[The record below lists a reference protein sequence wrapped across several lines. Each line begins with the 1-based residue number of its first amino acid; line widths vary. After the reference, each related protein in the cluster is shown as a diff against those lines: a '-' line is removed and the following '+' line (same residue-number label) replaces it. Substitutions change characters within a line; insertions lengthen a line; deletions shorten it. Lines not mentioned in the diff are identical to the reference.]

1 MKSIILITTLLSS
14 ITIMAKPICTF
25 KTDSDVKIKLINKEK
40 DSFSTAYTKFNHRLV
55 QGQEGVETREFAVE
69 LSHHIDHY
77 RTIFKILVD
86 ENQYIYEHFLGKS
99 FFNKE
104 NIHYTAELSAVGN
117 FIQMR
122 GVENPV
128 SEPRRAPHMKVK
140 SSARVLAD
148 YYRKYGVQAKVE
160 THFKAG
166 KDGDNLFKMEWK
178 DLDIEFDCQGKL

>member
-55 QGQEGVETREFAVE
+55 QGQEGVETREFAIE

-86 ENQYIYEHFLGKS
+86 D
-99 FFNKE
+99 
-104 NIHYTAELSAVGN
+104 AAA
-117 FIQMR
+117 
-122 GVENPV
+122 PA
-128 SEPRRAPHMKVK
+128 RAPGGGGCGERSRSQLLFKL
-140 SSARVLAD
+140 AGIATAVLA
-148 YYRKYGVQAKVE
+148 
-160 THFKAG
+160 F
-166 KDGDNLFKMEWK
+166 
-178 DLDIEFDCQGKL
+178 